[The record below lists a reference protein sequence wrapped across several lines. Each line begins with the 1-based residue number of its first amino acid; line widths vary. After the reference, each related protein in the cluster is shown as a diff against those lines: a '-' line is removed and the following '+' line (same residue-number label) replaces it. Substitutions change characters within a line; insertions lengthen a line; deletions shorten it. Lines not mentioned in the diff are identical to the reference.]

1 MDLEINIGD
10 YVETKNGKIGSVIY
24 SNKFCSHY
32 NLHVLLFTD
41 DDDSNSDN
49 VIFFNRTITEVCDYF
64 TRIEDYDFTKTK
76 KNKIEKLICSVEEV
90 RTGANT
96 LIYSVEK
103 APTNKEIC
111 DKLNEIINFFK
122 WGTILWTKINMK
134 YINVEVK
141 D

>member
-1 MDLEINIGD
+1 MDLKINIGD

-49 VIFFNRTITEVCDYF
+49 VIFFNGTITEVCDYF
-64 TRIEDYDFTKTK
+64 TRIEKYDFTKTK
-76 KNKIEKLICSVEEV
+76 KNKIENLVCRVEEV

-96 LIYSVEK
+96 LIHTIEEV
-103 APTNKEIC
+103 PTNREIC
-111 DKLNEIINFFK
+111 SKLNEIIDFLNEGQYDEQK
-122 WGTILWTKINMK
+122 
-134 YINVEVK
+134 
-141 D
+141 